1 MRLEFEIEDNVDE
14 YRVTY
19 SKIRI
24 GNIPLP
30 KGIIKPIVNLIVEQA
45 NIDVSQLNNEY
56 LTVEVE
62 ELSAVVDK
70 TALVDQLSD
79 DPGTQAGLSLVFNN
93 QLVTLDVFHE
103 PIFWLN
109 IKASRKIPFISVT
122 LDVFQEPI
130 VELSLLLNAFAKKNN
145 LIDSSV
151 TSELTLDTKKRLK
164 SLKIIESN

>member
-1 MRLEFEIEDNVDE
+1 MELGNIIIYIEDLVEAIEFEELDILEIKSKLQDLVTNIEDNVDV

-62 ELSAVVDK
+62 ELRAVVDK

-93 QLVTLDVFHE
+93 QLVNLDVFE
-103 PIFWLN
+103 DPARLE
-109 IKASRKIPFISVT
+109 VYVD
-122 LDVFQEPI
+122 LG
-130 VELSLLLNAFAKKNN
+130 LL
-145 LIDSSV
+145 
-151 TSELTLDTKKRLK
+151 TSIILLK
-164 SLKIIESN
+164 D